1 MADLR
6 IGHGFDV
13 HRLVEGRKLIL
24 GGVEVPFEKGLE
36 GHSDADVIVHA
47 IIDALLGAAGM
58 GDIGQHFPP
67 SDQQYKDA
75 DSLDLLRKV
84 LDKLDIS
91 GFGQILNV
99 DVTVMC
105 DAPKLG
111 PHFPGMRE
119 RLATVLTF
127 EDVTRINLKA
137 TTTEGLG
144 FTGRGEGIAASA
156 ICLIERNA

>member
-1 MADLR
+1 MTDFR

-13 HRLVEGRKLIL
+13 HRLLEGRKLIL

-67 SDQQYKDA
+67 SDPQYKDS
-75 DSLDLLRKV
+75 DSLDLLRKI
-84 LDKLDIS
+84 LDKLDVS
-91 GFGQILNV
+91 GFGRILNV

-111 PHFPGMRE
+111 PHFPAMRE

-127 EDVTRINLKA
+127 DDITCINLKA

-156 ICLIERNA
+156 VCLIERNA